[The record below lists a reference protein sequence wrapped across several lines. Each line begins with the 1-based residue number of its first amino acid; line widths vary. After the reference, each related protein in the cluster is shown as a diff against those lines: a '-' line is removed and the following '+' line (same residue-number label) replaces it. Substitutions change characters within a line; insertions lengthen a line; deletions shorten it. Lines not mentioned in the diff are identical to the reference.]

1 VQHVDVSS
9 TASAALAPDAGS
21 FSNSGAHRASAFP
34 AAQREHR
41 WLIGLILL
49 AVVFRLATLGGYPLM
64 DKTEARYAEVGR
76 KMLETGDWILPPAAS
91 AQFYTR
97 GEFVSAWKPG
107 EAYIHLAD
115 APRNFFAAKRDQI
128 ESMPASVGQRLEPV
142 AECGRYLLMRESAA
156 ALP

>member
-91 AQFYTR
+91 AQFCTQ
-97 GEFVSAWKPG
+97 GEFVSARKPG

-115 APRNFFAAKRDQI
+115 APRDFFVAKRDQ
-128 ESMPASVGQRLEPV
+128 MGALPASVRSRLEPV
-142 AECGRYLLMRESAA
+142 AEYGKFVLLREI
-156 ALP
+156 PG